1 MSCVS
6 ISQGCRQVVFLL
18 SNKAAWRALGRWP
31 LATFAGR
38 ICQRHGTLSPTT
50 STDNLHRRKQARSL
64 MQQWLQAS
72 PNRRYLLCWHWRT
85 TSIPRLPRAIDAAF
99 ARWHGPPP
107 HTTVHGNRDRT
118 PAVMLVGNSCVKTEA
133 GVQGDSPLRHSR
145 SIRIILWL
153 NPENYSHPWMRRKKF
168 KD

>member
-1 MSCVS
+1 MTIKNIILVFFFWGGQKTSYSMSCVS

-107 HTTVHGNRDRT
+107 PHHRALKQG
-118 PAVMLVGNSCVKTEA
+118 PYA
-133 GVQGDSPLRHSR
+133 GGDAGGKFLRENWSWCAGWFSPSTQ
-145 SIRIILWL
+145 SF
-153 NPENYSHPWMRRKKF
+153 N
-168 KD
+168 